1 MCGGGF
7 VRSTCRLAGN
17 LSYDPVSRPLL
28 GFLGS
33 ADELNGPAPTELY
46 ARVLPDPTLVT
57 LSKFPQ
63 DVASS
68 ILAYRGDPGTDGGAR
83 QVPFTPLNFKELYG
97 AHTHRLR
104 TVTDA

>member
-7 VRSTCRLAGN
+7 VRSTCGLAAN
-17 LSYDPVSRPLL
+17 LPYDPVSRPLL
-28 GFLGS
+28 SFLDS
-33 ADELNGPAPTELY
+33 ADELNAPAPAELY
-46 ARVLPDPTLVT
+46 APVMPDPTLIT
-57 LSKFPQ
+57 LSQFPQ

-83 QVPFTPLNFKELYG
+83 QAPCTPLNFKELYG

-104 TVTDA
+104 TLTDA